1 MMAQPAR
8 LQGELTRAK
17 LDPRDAQQLFQAFFE
32 VTVLLSP
39 DQALGKSLCI
49 ASRFDEV
56 TSSHEEPQGVSP
68 SQESVHEWI
77 P

>member
-1 MMAQPAR
+1 MAQPAR
-8 LQGELTRAK
+8 LQRELTKAK

-49 ASRFDEV
+49 ATGFDEV
-56 TSSHEEPQGVSP
+56 
-68 SQESVHEWI
+68 I
-77 P
+77 